1 VNPSELLQAIDE
13 PARRREVSAVELVES
28 FLARIEEYQPRINA
42 FFSVTAE
49 LALADA
55 AQVDAARARGERLP
69 LDGMPIAV
77 KDNIDVAGARTTVGS
92 QFFAKRVAADDSEV
106 VRRLRAAG
114 AVVVGK
120 AALHEF
126 VYGVTCNN
134 PFYGPTRNPWNLERI
149 PGGSSGGSGAA
160 LAADLCIGALGSDTG
175 GSVRIPAAL
184 DGVTGLRPTFGG
196 VSNRGVFPI
205 SWTFDTVG
213 PMARS
218 ALDVARLFGLMASYD
233 PEDPRAVEHQHVDPE
248 LELDKGIAG
257 LHIGIPS
264 NYFFEDLEPEIEAH
278 VRAAADVLADLG
290 AEVFE
295 VNVPGAEFANQ
306 ICTLI
311 IRADAL
317 ALHRERYQTQPE
329 LFGEDILRRLK
340 LGEQVSGADYSAMV
354 QQMCEWRAATRSMFG
369 SVDLILSPTSNAVAP
384 PIATSEMIAT
394 TAQMTRF
401 TYPWSLA
408 HLPAISLPCG
418 MSSDGLPIGVQLA
431 AGPWNESLLLRTG
444 AAYQQITDWHRRRPP
459 STGAAKAPIWRHAS
473 Q

>member
-1 VNPSELLQAIDE
+1 MKFADLQQVIDD
-13 PARRREVSAVELVES
+13 PARRAEVSAVEVAEAC
-28 FLARIEEYQPRINA
+28 LARIEEYQPQINA
-42 FFSVTAE
+42 FFSLTPE

-55 AQVDAARARGERLP
+55 AKVDAARAKGERLP

-92 QFFAKRVAADDSEV
+92 QFFRDRVASQDAEV
-106 VRRLRAAG
+106 VRRLRAGG

-120 AALHEF
+120 SALHEF

-184 DGVTGLRPTFGG
+184 NGVSGLRPTFGG

-205 SWTFDTVG
+205 SWSFDTVG

-218 ALDVARLFGLMASYD
+218 AQDVARLFGLMAAYD
-233 PEDPRAVEHQHVDPE
+233 PEDPRAIEHQPREIGPE
-248 LELDKGIAG
+248 LEKGMAG
-257 LHIGIPS
+257 LSIGIPS

-278 VRAAADVLADLG
+278 VRAAAHVFAELG
-290 AEVFE
+290 AKVFE
-295 VNVPGAEFANQ
+295 VNVTGAEQANE

-317 ALHRERYQTQPE
+317 ALHSDRYQNHPA
-329 LFGEDILRRLK
+329 LFGEDTLRRLK
-340 LGEQVSGADYSAMV
+340 LGELVSGADYAKAL
-354 QQMCEWRAATRSMFG
+354 QQRYGWELVARQLLLN
-369 SVDLILSPTSNAVAP
+369 VDLVMSPTTNAVAP
-384 PIATSEMIAT
+384 KIVGTDTLTS
-394 TAQMTRF
+394 TAQLTRF
-401 TYPWSLA
+401 THPWSA
-408 HLPAISLPCG
+408 AGIPAVSVPCG
-418 MSSDGLPIGVQLA
+418 FNHDGLPIGLQLA
-431 AGPWNESLLLRTG
+431 AGRWRELVLLRAA
-444 AAYQQITDWHRRRPP
+444 AAYQRATDWHRRRPKTTVVVGRQ
-459 STGAAKAPIWRHAS
+459 SA
-473 Q
+473 

>member
-1 VNPSELLQAIDE
+1 MITADLQQVIDE
-13 PARRREVSAVELVES
+13 PARRAEVSAVELTQS

-42 FFSVTAE
+42 FFSLTPD

-55 AQVDAARARGERLP
+55 ARVDGARARGEQLP

-77 KDNIDVAGARTTVGS
+77 KDNIDVAGAKTTVGS
-92 QFFAKRVAADDSEV
+92 QFFAERVAEQDAEV
-106 VRRLRAAG
+106 VHRLRAGG

-134 PFYGPTRNPWNLERI
+134 PFFGPTRNPWNLERI

-184 DGVTGLRPTFGG
+184 NGVTGLRTTFGA

-205 SWTFDTVG
+205 SWSFDTVG

-218 ALDVARLFGLMASYD
+218 ALDVARLFGLMAAYD
-233 PEDPRAVEHQHVDPE
+233 PEDPRAIEHQHQDPE
-248 LELDKGIAG
+248 LELGKGIAG

-264 NYFFEDLEPEIEAH
+264 NYFFEDLEPEIETH

-311 IRADAL
+311 TRTDAL
-317 ALHRERYQTQPE
+317 ALHRERYQNHPDLMGNDT
-329 LFGEDILRRLK
+329 LRRLK
-340 LGEQVSGADYSAMV
+340 LGEQITGAQYSTMMQAM
-354 QQMCEWRAATRSMFG
+354 QEWKLALRHLFRT
-369 SVDLILSPTSNAVAP
+369 VELVLSPTTNAVAP
-384 PIATSEMIAT
+384 PIAGTDTVTA
-394 TAQMTRF
+394 TAQLTRF
-401 TYPWSLA
+401 THPWSAA
-408 HLPAISLPCG
+408 HIPVLSVPCG
-418 MSSDGLPIGVQLA
+418 FTHEGLPIGLQLA
-431 AGPWNESLLLRTG
+431 ADLWQEPLLLRTA
-444 AAYQQITDWHRRRPP
+444 AAYQTATNWQQRRP
-459 STGAAKAPIWRHAS
+459 G
-473 Q
+473 